1 MSKSS
6 DMNRKISD
14 SAALIERA
22 RRALSQGKP
31 VDLTNIEGRIGTL
44 CKAITV
50 LPTQEAQDAKVG
62 LVALMD
68 SLSQLSHELESEHSR
83 LQQSLSGLADRRRAT
98 AAYGKPPATE
108 G

>member
-1 MSKSS
+1 MIESS
-6 DMNRKISD
+6 DVNRKIDD

-31 VDLTNIEGRIGTL
+31 VDLANIEGRIGIL
-44 CKAITV
+44 CEAIAG
-50 LPTQEAQDAKVG
+50 LPAREAQDAKTG

-68 SLSQLSHELESEHSR
+68 SLNSLSQELESEHAR
-83 LQQSLSGLADRRRAT
+83 LQQSLSGLDDRRRAT
-98 AAYGKPPATE
+98 AAYGKPPAAE